1 MVSIT
6 RMHFKGYLQMIHKI
20 KKLKEGFVRFKYFT
34 DPKKQMKDCTNIKYL
49 DLNSNT
55 HKGRIMSLDL
65 KISLPTSLA
74 PHSPL
79 LLWTPL
85 IEV

>member
-1 MVSIT
+1 
-6 RMHFKGYLQMIHKI
+6 
-20 KKLKEGFVRFKYFT
+20 
-34 DPKKQMKDCTNIKYL
+34 MKDCTNIKYL